1 MSSMMNFESS
11 VYVSEVLNRQM
22 VSAAQELAQRAV
34 AACARQ
40 YDFDCD
46 EALRML
52 GLVNA
57 RVCHS
62 KGKEVK
68 SKVIVEKPSFPLP
81 YNGELNYEC
90 CYALRQNSGLYTQCK
105 SVRNGVNS
113 YCKQCQVMAD
123 KTDGMPEYGTIQQRV
138 EVGIFD
144 YVDPKGRKP
153 IAYTKIMK
161 KYKISKEEV
170 LDEASKFNI
179 NINDGHFE
187 SQSVEKRGRPASK
200 KQDKSAIE
208 KGPKG
213 RPKKDKKVIQIEGDV
228 EDLFAALVA
237 DANEE
242 LDTEGTNNEAS
253 PRIVAAA
260 EKEEKAAEGKEK
272 AHEAKA
278 KIAAEKEE
286 AKAKIAAEKE
296 EAKAKIAAE
305 KEAAKAKIAAEK
317 EAKAAKIAA
326 EKQEKAR
333 EAKAKIAAEK
343 EAKKQ
348 TEGKAKAPEGKAK
361 EVTAAAVPAA
371 KPDDEDEQ
379 DVVKKIEVD
388 GKKYLKSKK
397 SGIVYDYKE
406 YINNNNQLV
415 IGKWNNTTNKIDF
428 SKSEEEIEEEY
439 DEDDEDDDE

>member
-1 MSSMMNFESS
+1 MLMDSS
-11 VYVSEVLNRQM
+11 VYVSELLNRQM
-22 VSAAQELAQRAV
+22 VLAAQELAQRAV
-34 AACARQ
+34 AACARH

-46 EALRML
+46 EALEML

-57 RVCHS
+57 HLCHS
-62 KGKEVK
+62 KVKSVK
-68 SKVIVEKPSFPLP
+68 SKVIVDKPSFPLP

-113 YCKQCQVMAD
+113 YCKQCQVLAD

-138 EVGIFD
+138 EVGVFD

-153 IAYTKIMK
+153 VSYSKIMK

-179 NINDGHFE
+179 HINEGHFE
-187 SQSVEKRGRPASK
+187 SQIVEKRGRPASK
-200 KQDKSAIE
+200 KEDKSVIE

-213 RPKKDKKVIQIEGDV
+213 RPKKEKKVIQIEGDV

-242 LDTEGTNNEAS
+242 QDLEGKAN
-253 PRIVAAA
+253 IVAVA
-260 EKEEKAAEGKEK
+260 EKEAKAAEGKAKTAAEK
-272 AHEAKA
+272 EAKVKIAAEKQEAKA
-278 KIAAEKEE
+278 KIAAEKQE
-286 AKAKIAAEKE
+286 AKAKVAAEKE
-296 EAKAKIAAE
+296 EAKAKV
-305 KEAAKAKIAAEK
+305 
-317 EAKAAKIAA
+317 
-326 EKQEKAR
+326 
-333 EAKAKIAAEK
+333 AAEK

-348 TEGKAKAPEGKAK
+348 TEGKAKKAPEAKVK
-361 EVTAAAVPAA
+361 EVTAAAHPKVASH

-439 DEDDEDDDE
+439 EDDDEDDE

>member
-1 MSSMMNFESS
+1 MSSMMNFECS
-11 VYVSEVLNRQM
+11 VYVSELLSRQM

-34 AACARQ
+34 AACARH
-40 YDFDCD
+40 YDFDCE
-46 EALRML
+46 EALNML

-57 RVCHS
+57 SVSSRKS
-62 KGKEVK
+62 KEVK
-68 SKVIVEKPSFPLP
+68 SNVKSKSIVEKPSFPLP
-81 YNGELNYEC
+81 YNGELNYDC

-105 SVRNGVNS
+105 SIRNGVNS
-113 YCKQCQVMAD
+113 YCKQCQVLAD
-123 KTDGMPEYGTIQQRV
+123 KTDGVPEYGTIQQRV
-138 EVGIFD
+138 EVSIYD

-153 IAYTKIMK
+153 VAYSKIMK

-179 NINDGHFE
+179 NIHDGHFE
-187 SQSVEKRGRPASK
+187 SQIVEKRGRPASK
-200 KQDKSAIE
+200 KEDKSAIE

-228 EDLFAALVA
+228 DDLFAALVA
-237 DANEE
+237 DANE
-242 LDTEGTNNEAS
+242 S
-253 PRIVAAA
+253 Q
-260 EKEEKAAEGKEK
+260 EEPEVKEK
-272 AHEAKA
+272 APEVKEKAPEAKA
-278 KIAAEKEE
+278 K
-286 AKAKIAAEKE
+286 
-296 EAKAKIAAE
+296 
-305 KEAAKAKIAAEK
+305 
-317 EAKAAKIAA
+317 
-326 EKQEKAR
+326 KQEKDP

-348 TEGKAKAPEGKAK
+348 EKEAKIAAEKEAKKQEKEALASEGKAKKATEAKAK
-361 EVTAAAVPAA
+361 EVTAAALKPKVASL

-406 YINNNNQLV
+406 YIDNNNQLV
-415 IGKWNNTTNKIDF
+415 VGKWNNNTNKIDF

-439 DEDDEDDDE
+439 EEDDEEDDEEDE

>member
-1 MSSMMNFESS
+1 MSSMMNFECS

-46 EALRML
+46 EALSML

-57 RVCHS
+57 SVSSRKV
-62 KGKEVK
+62 KDVK
-68 SKVIVEKPSFPLP
+68 SNMKSKSIVEKPSFPLP

-105 SVRNGVNS
+105 TVRNGVNS
-113 YCKQCQVMAD
+113 YCKQCQVLAD
-123 KTDGMPEYGTIQQRV
+123 KTDGVPEYGTIQQRV
-138 EVGIFD
+138 EVGIYD

-153 IAYTKIMK
+153 VAYSKIMK
-161 KYKISKEEV
+161 KYKISKEAV

-179 NINDGHFE
+179 HINEEHF
-187 SQSVEKRGRPASK
+187 QLPIVEKRGRPASK
-200 KQDKSAIE
+200 TVDKSAIE

-228 EDLFAALVA
+228 DDLFAALVA

-242 LDTEGTNNEAS
+242 QEKPSENEVEDGKEAS
-253 PRIVAAA
+253 PRIVAAT
-260 EKEEKAAEGKEK
+260 EKQEKAAE
-272 AHEAKA
+272 AK
-278 KIAAEKEE
+278 
-286 AKAKIAAEKE
+286 
-296 EAKAKIAAE
+296 
-305 KEAAKAKIAAEK
+305 
-317 EAKAAKIAA
+317 AKIAA

-343 EAKKQ
+343 EAKAA
-348 TEGKAKAPEGKAK
+348 EGKAKIAAEKEAKAAEGKAKKPAEGKAKKVPEGKAK
-361 EVTAAAVPAA
+361 EVTAAAL
-371 KPDDEDEQ
+371 KPDEEDEQ

-406 YINNNNQLV
+406 YIDNNNQLV

-439 DEDDEDDDE
+439 DEDDEDE

>member
-1 MSSMMNFESS
+1 MSSRMLMDSS
-11 VYVSEVLNRQM
+11 VYVSELLNRQM
-22 VSAAQELAQRAV
+22 VLAAQELAQRAV
-34 AACARQ
+34 AACARH

-46 EALRML
+46 EALEML

-57 RVCHS
+57 HLCHS
-62 KGKEVK
+62 KVKSVK
-68 SKVIVEKPSFPLP
+68 SKVIVDKPSFPLP

-113 YCKQCQVMAD
+113 YCKQCQVLAD

-138 EVGIFD
+138 EVGVFD

-153 IAYTKIMK
+153 VSYSKIMK

-179 NINDGHFE
+179 HINEGHFE
-187 SQSVEKRGRPASK
+187 SQIVEKRGRPASK
-200 KQDKSAIE
+200 KEDKSVIE

-213 RPKKDKKVIQIEGDV
+213 RPKKEKKVIQIEGDV

-242 LDTEGTNNEAS
+242 QDLEGKAN
-253 PRIVAAA
+253 IVAVA
-260 EKEEKAAEGKEK
+260 EKEAKAAEGKAKTAAEK
-272 AHEAKA
+272 EAKVKIAAEKQEAKA
-278 KIAAEKEE
+278 KIAAEKQE
-286 AKAKIAAEKE
+286 AKAKVAAEKE
-296 EAKAKIAAE
+296 EAKAKV
-305 KEAAKAKIAAEK
+305 
-317 EAKAAKIAA
+317 
-326 EKQEKAR
+326 
-333 EAKAKIAAEK
+333 AAEK

-348 TEGKAKAPEGKAK
+348 TEGKAKKAPEAKVK
-361 EVTAAAVPAA
+361 EVTAAAHPKVASH

-439 DEDDEDDDE
+439 EDDDEDDE

>member
-1 MSSMMNFESS
+1 MNFECS

-46 EALRML
+46 EALSML

-57 RVCHS
+57 SVSSRKV
-62 KGKEVK
+62 KDVK
-68 SKVIVEKPSFPLP
+68 SNMKSKSIVEKPSFPLP

-105 SVRNGVNS
+105 TVRNGVNS
-113 YCKQCQVMAD
+113 YCKQCQVLAD
-123 KTDGMPEYGTIQQRV
+123 KTDGVPEYGTIQQRV
-138 EVGIFD
+138 EVGIYD

-153 IAYTKIMK
+153 VAYSKIMK
-161 KYKISKEEV
+161 KYKISKEAV

-179 NINDGHFE
+179 HINEEHF
-187 SQSVEKRGRPASK
+187 QLPIVEKRGRPASK
-200 KQDKSAIE
+200 TVDKSAIE

-228 EDLFAALVA
+228 DDLFAALVA

-242 LDTEGTNNEAS
+242 QEKPSENEVEDGKEAS
-253 PRIVAAA
+253 PRIVAAT
-260 EKEEKAAEGKEK
+260 EKQEKAAE
-272 AHEAKA
+272 AK
-278 KIAAEKEE
+278 
-286 AKAKIAAEKE
+286 
-296 EAKAKIAAE
+296 
-305 KEAAKAKIAAEK
+305 
-317 EAKAAKIAA
+317 AKIAA

-343 EAKKQ
+343 EAKAA
-348 TEGKAKAPEGKAK
+348 EGKAKIAAEKEAKAAEGKAKKPAEGKAKKVPEGKAK
-361 EVTAAAVPAA
+361 EVTAAAL
-371 KPDDEDEQ
+371 KPDEEDEQ

-406 YINNNNQLV
+406 YIDNNNQLV

-439 DEDDEDDDE
+439 DEDDEDE

>member
-11 VYVSEVLNRQM
+11 VYVSELLNRQM

-34 AACARQ
+34 AACARH

-46 EALRML
+46 EALEML

-57 RVCHS
+57 HVCHS
-62 KGKEVK
+62 KVK
-68 SKVIVEKPSFPLP
+68 DVKPKVIMEKSSFPLP
-81 YNGELNYEC
+81 FNGELIYEC

-105 SVRNGVNS
+105 SVRNELNS
-113 YCKQCQVMAD
+113 YCKQCQVLAD
-123 KTDGMPEYGTIQQRV
+123 KTDGVPEYGTIQQRV
-138 EVGIFD
+138 EVGVFD

-153 IAYTKIMK
+153 VAYSKIMK
-161 KYKISKEEV
+161 KYKISKEQV
-170 LDEASKFNI
+170 LEEAKKFNI
-179 NINDGHFE
+179 NINEGHFE
-187 SQSVEKRGRPASK
+187 SQIVEKRGRPASK
-200 KQDKSAIE
+200 KEDKSVIE

-228 EDLFAALVA
+228 DDLFAALVA

-242 LDTEGTNNEAS
+242 QDAEGKENEAKKQ
-253 PRIVAAA
+253 
-260 EKEEKAAEGKEK
+260 EKEEKADEVKAKKPAEGK
-272 AHEAKA
+272 
-278 KIAAEKEE
+278 
-286 AKAKIAAEKE
+286 
-296 EAKAKIAAE
+296 
-305 KEAAKAKIAAEK
+305 EK
-317 EAKAAKIAA
+317 EAKAA
-326 EKQEKAR
+326 

-343 EAKKQ
+343 EAKKLEKEAKIASEKEAKKAKIAAEKEAKKQ
-348 TEGKAKAPEGKAK
+348 HEGKAKAPEGKANV
-361 EVTAAAVPAA
+361 VTAAAVQPKVASL
-371 KPDDEDEQ
+371 KPDDEEEQ

-406 YINNNNQLV
+406 YIDNNNQLV

-439 DEDDEDDDE
+439 DEDDDEEEE

>member
-1 MSSMMNFESS
+1 
-11 VYVSEVLNRQM
+11 M

-34 AACARQ
+34 AACARH
-40 YDFDCD
+40 YDFDCE
-46 EALRML
+46 EALNML

-57 RVCHS
+57 SVSSRKS
-62 KGKEVK
+62 KEVK
-68 SKVIVEKPSFPLP
+68 SNVKSKSIVEKPSFPLP
-81 YNGELNYEC
+81 YNGELNYDC

-105 SVRNGVNS
+105 SIRNGVNS
-113 YCKQCQVMAD
+113 YCKQCQVLAD
-123 KTDGMPEYGTIQQRV
+123 KTDGVPEYGTIQQRV
-138 EVGIFD
+138 EVSIYD

-153 IAYTKIMK
+153 VAYSKIMK

-179 NINDGHFE
+179 NIHDGHFE
-187 SQSVEKRGRPASK
+187 SQIVEKRGRPASK
-200 KQDKSAIE
+200 KEDKSAIE

-228 EDLFAALVA
+228 DDLFAALVA
-237 DANEE
+237 DANE
-242 LDTEGTNNEAS
+242 S
-253 PRIVAAA
+253 Q
-260 EKEEKAAEGKEK
+260 EEPEVKEK
-272 AHEAKA
+272 APEVKEKAPEAKA
-278 KIAAEKEE
+278 K
-286 AKAKIAAEKE
+286 
-296 EAKAKIAAE
+296 
-305 KEAAKAKIAAEK
+305 
-317 EAKAAKIAA
+317 
-326 EKQEKAR
+326 KQEKDP

-348 TEGKAKAPEGKAK
+348 EKEAKIAAEKEAKKQEKEALASEGKAKKATEAKAK
-361 EVTAAAVPAA
+361 EVTAAALKPKVASL

-406 YINNNNQLV
+406 YIDNNNQLV
-415 IGKWNNTTNKIDF
+415 VGKWNNNTNKIDF

-439 DEDDEDDDE
+439 EEDDEEDDEEDE

>member
-1 MSSMMNFESS
+1 MSSMMNFECS
-11 VYVSEVLNRQM
+11 VYVSELLNRQM

-34 AACARQ
+34 AACARH

-46 EALRML
+46 EALNML

-57 RVCHS
+57 SVSSRKCKDVKS
-62 KGKEVK
+62 NVKSNVK
-68 SKVIVEKPSFPLP
+68 SKSIVEKASFPLP
-81 YNGELNYEC
+81 YNGELNYDC

-105 SVRNGVNS
+105 SIRNGVNS
-113 YCKQCQVMAD
+113 YCKQCQVLAD
-123 KTDGMPEYGTIQQRV
+123 KTDGVPEYGTIQQRV
-138 EVGIFD
+138 EVGIYD

-153 IAYTKIMK
+153 VAYSKIMK

-179 NINDGHFE
+179 HINEEHFE
-187 SQSVEKRGRPASK
+187 LPIVEKRGRPASK
-200 KQDKSAIE
+200 TVDKSAIE

-228 EDLFAALVA
+228 DDLFAALVA

-242 LDTEGTNNEAS
+242 QEKPSENEVEDGKEAS
-253 PRIVAAA
+253 PHIVAAA
-260 EKEEKAAEGKEK
+260 EKQEKAAE
-272 AHEAKA
+272 AK
-278 KIAAEKEE
+278 
-286 AKAKIAAEKE
+286 
-296 EAKAKIAAE
+296 
-305 KEAAKAKIAAEK
+305 
-317 EAKAAKIAA
+317 AKIAA

-343 EAKKQ
+343 EAKAA
-348 TEGKAKAPEGKAK
+348 EGKAKIAAEKEAKVAETKTKKPAEGKVKKAAEGKVKKAAEGKAK
-361 EVTAAAVPAA
+361 EVTAAAVASL
-371 KPDDEDEQ
+371 KPDEDDEQ

-406 YINNNNQLV
+406 YIDNNNQLV
-415 IGKWNNTTNKIDF
+415 VGKWNNTTNKIDF

-439 DEDDEDDDE
+439 EEDDEEDE